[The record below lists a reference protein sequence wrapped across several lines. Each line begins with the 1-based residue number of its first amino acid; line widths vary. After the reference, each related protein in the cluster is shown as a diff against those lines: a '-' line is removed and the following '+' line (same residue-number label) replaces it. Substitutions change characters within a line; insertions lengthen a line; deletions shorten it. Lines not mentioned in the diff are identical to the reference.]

1 MQQETPQ
8 VGPPTLPPPSMPQ
21 QPPAPQPAPPQQ
33 EEQSFY
39 RPATPVAPAVTPG
52 APIAHPAITGDPDGP
67 FSWDASEYV
76 HIDKGSSWLMGLMG
90 VVLVLAGIAIWLHE
104 WTFAILVVVMGIAM
118 GVFAFRPPR
127 VLHYTLTEQ
136 GVHIGDKLYPYKDYR
151 AFGVLED
158 GAFYTMEFIP
168 VKRFAPALSIYFAE
182 DDGEDIV
189 DIVGEHLPMEK
200 VELDLIDSIMH
211 RLRF

>member
-8 VGPPTLPPPSMPQ
+8 VGPPSLPPPSMPQ
-21 QPPAPQPAPPQQ
+21 QPPAPQPAPQQQ

-39 RPATPVAPAVTPG
+39 PAAPAAVPAPG
-52 APIAHPAITGDPDGP
+52 NPNPVMQQPIQPEGP

-76 HIDKGSSWLMGLMG
+76 HIDKGTMWLVGLMV
-90 VVLVLAGIAIWLHE
+90 VVLVLAGVAIWLHE
-104 WTFAILVVVMGIAM
+104 WTFAILVVVMGVAM

-127 VLHYTLTEQ
+127 VLHYTLTDQ
-136 GVHIGDKLYPYKDYR
+136 GIQIADKLYPYKDYR

-168 VKRFAPALSIYFAE
+168 VKRFAPALSIYFDE
-182 DDGEDIV
+182 EDGEDIV

-200 VELDLIDSIMH
+200 VNLDLIDAVMR